1 MKRTR
6 APLWWQML
14 RTGLTAARAGESGRT
29 RFLALVMATVV
40 AALTGAAFVASA
52 ATFDARE
59 TRGQARNP
67 VMAEHGQQ
75 PKALWSRYW
84 DSEQGR
90 QYSVVIVWPLTADA
104 PLPPG
109 LPRWPA
115 PGEAFLSPAL
125 AHAPADADFTHRY
138 GQAVGQIGQTGLA
151 TPGERLVYTR
161 PSQAMLNS
169 SYLDPIVGFGSIGPS
184 FGDLKAIE
192 SDRATQLNLIMLA
205 LLGLPA
211 AGLTVAAARIG
222 APGHDRRARLLAVLG
237 ANRAA
242 RAWMDFGA
250 AALPV
255 LTGAIAAAA
264 LVTPA
269 LFFNLTLPWINF
281 TLAATDLRHAAGSLV
296 LALAGAVAFVIAV
309 TLLLQPSAD
318 RRTHRTGIRVT
329 EAGVLR
335 RLALAACPAFLLLA
349 VTTGPLLGG
358 GQRSAFG
365 YLFAVLGVWATLAP
379 VIGWITARYASRMAA
394 AAHRTGEPG
403 RLIAARRL
411 AAHPGAVVR
420 LVATLVIAI
429 GVIGQ
434 TQLISTLLY
443 NRSDDN
449 EYVGSARGQSM
460 ALVQAADRARPSSE
474 FRAALPGGIHM
485 VSLGHVNLSPDG
497 SSSRRLIQAPCADLT
512 DLHLPCPAGHE
523 SPEVTTQHL
532 DRRLRATTY
541 AYFGDTPATVRTGPT
556 ARLDPEDTWLVVFT
570 PDGSALDLPAIKRA
584 ARLTLS
590 TDSVIRPLSEGNGSN
605 ILGLQARWIPFLG
618 TIGTLYMATAMV
630 FSSLSEFIRFART
643 LAPLTVLTG
652 NSTIFRTTAL
662 WSLSLPITIAGAGG
676 VAAYVVL
683 AQPISGGSQG
693 AQLSLSLC
701 IELLVL
707 TLVLAAVAAGAASL
721 ASKRETRQW
730 RPRAD

>member
-1 MKRTR
+1 MKATGT
-6 APLWWQML
+6 PLWWQML
-14 RTGLTAARAGESGRT
+14 RTGMTAARHSESGRT

-52 ATFDARE
+52 ATFEARE
-59 TRGQARNP
+59 TRGMARNP

-84 DSEQGR
+84 DSDQGR
-90 QYSVVIVWPLTADA
+90 QYSVVIVWPLTTDA

-109 LPRWPA
+109 LPRWPG

-125 AHAPADADFTHRY
+125 AHASVDADFTHRY
-138 GQAVGQIGQTGLA
+138 GQTVGQIGEAGLA

-161 PSQAMLNS
+161 PSQTMLNS

-184 FGDLKAIE
+184 FGDLKIIE
-192 SDRATQLNLIMLA
+192 SDRAIQLNWIMLV
-205 LLGLPA
+205 LLALPA
-211 AGLTVAAARIG
+211 AGLTVAAARMG
-222 APGHDRRARLLAVLG
+222 AAGHDRRARLLAVLG

-242 RAWMDFGA
+242 RAWMDLGS

-255 LTGAIAAAA
+255 LTGATATAV

-281 TLAATDLRHAAGSLV
+281 TLAAADLRHAAGSLL
-296 LALAGAVAFVIAV
+296 LALSGAVALVLAV
-309 TLLLQPSAD
+309 TICLQPSAD
-318 RRTHRTGIRVT
+318 RRTRLRAVDD
-329 EAGVLR
+329 AGPMR
-335 RLALAACPAFLLLA
+335 RLSLTACPVFLILAFA
-349 VTTGPLLGG
+349 TGPMLGG

-379 VIGWITARYASRMAA
+379 VIGWITARYAPRMTA

-403 RLIAARRL
+403 RLIAARNL
-411 AAHPGAVVR
+411 AAHPAAVIR
-420 LVATLVIAI
+420 LVATLIIAI

-443 NRSDDN
+443 NRSNDN
-449 EYVGSARGQSM
+449 EFAGSARGQSM

-474 FRAALPGGIHM
+474 FRAALPVGTRM
-485 VSLGHVNLSPDG
+485 VSLGHVSLSPDG
-497 SSSRRLIQAPCADLT
+497 SSSRRIIQAPCPDLRA
-512 DLHLPCPAGHE
+512 LHLPCPIGRD
-523 SPEVTTQHL
+523 SPDITAQQL

-541 AYFGDTPATVRTGPT
+541 SYFGDTPATVRTAPT

-590 TDSVIRPLSEGNGSN
+590 TDSVIRPLSEGGGSN
-605 ILGLQARWIPFLG
+605 ALGFQARWIPFLG
-618 TIGTLYMATAMV
+618 TIGTLYIATAMV
-630 FSSLSEFIRFART
+630 LSSLSAFIRLARY

-652 NSTIFRTTAL
+652 NSRIFRTTAL

-676 VAAYVVL
+676 VATYVVL

-693 AQLSLSLC
+693 ARLSPSLC

-707 TLVLAAVAAGAASL
+707 TLVLAAAAAGAASL
-721 ASKRETRQW
+721 ASRRETRQW
-730 RPRAD
+730 QPRPD